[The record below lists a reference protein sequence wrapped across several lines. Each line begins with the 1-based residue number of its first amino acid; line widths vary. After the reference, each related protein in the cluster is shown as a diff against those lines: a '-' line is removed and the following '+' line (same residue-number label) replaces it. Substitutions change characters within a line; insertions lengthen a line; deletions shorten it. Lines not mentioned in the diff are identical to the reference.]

1 MEVSA
6 NMVKDLR
13 EKTGAGMMDC
23 KRALAE
29 TGGDFQKALDYLRQK
44 GLATAAK
51 RSGRVA
57 SEGRI
62 GSYIHAGGK
71 IGVMVEVNCET
82 DFVAKTDDFQ
92 AFAKDIAMHIAASNP
107 SCIRRE
113 EVTAEVLERE
123 KEIYRAQ
130 ARDAKKPE
138 KVIDKIVEGKLEKFY
153 GETCLLEQ
161 PFVKD
166 PDLTI
171 QDLLNGLIG
180 KLGEK
185 IEIRRFTRYQVG
197 EGMAKN

>member
-113 EVTAEVLERE
+113 EVTVEVLERE
-123 KEIYRAQ
+123 REIYRAQ
-130 ARDAKKPE
+130 ARDSKKPE
-138 KVIDKIVEGKLEKFY
+138 KVIDRIVEGKLEKFY

>member
-1 MEVSA
+1 M
-6 NMVKDLR
+6 
-13 EKTGAGMMDC
+13 
-23 KRALAE
+23 
-29 TGGDFQKALDYLRQK
+29 Q
-44 GLATAAK
+44 
-51 RSGRVA
+51 
-57 SEGRI
+57 
-62 GSYIHAGGK
+62 
-71 IGVMVEVNCET
+71 
-82 DFVAKTDDFQ
+82 
-92 AFAKDIAMHIAASNP
+92 IAAANP
-107 SCIRRE
+107 QYVRRE
-113 EVTAEVLERE
+113 EVPRPVMDKE

-197 EGMAKN
+197 EGIAKS